1 MYRTVKRVA
10 FGTPHRR
17 TPPGFADGGTGA
29 AWGGSPMGIPAQP
42 GGLGLRK
49 IMFTS
54 TGTTAAETAITQQFN
69 WFFFGGSLPEWFL
82 LFSLVALLL
91 HGVWFSTSPFLN
103 YPSMVTNTLHHGLFI
118 LVITL
123 WLVSARFEAFPSFLL
138 FRSNLIYDDFSMK
151 VSFLLILSTIICLML
166 STTYLAKEKINLF
179 EYVIFTLLSCLGGCW
194 LVASYDFFTMYLTIE
209 LLSLPLYGLASIK
222 SRSLLSTEAGLKYF
236 ILGAFSSGV
245 FLFGVSLIYLAT
257 GSLSF
262 SEIGQLFAGI
272 NVDLFSLIEAGDTHA
287 LSYVAAFSMGMLL
300 VMIGLLFKLTA
311 VPFHMW
317 APDVYEGAPTP
328 VTAYFATVPKLAVF
342 AVTIR
347 IFYVTFF
354 DISLEWQKAITLCAI
369 GSMILGTLGA
379 MVQKLD
385 LKRLLAYS
393 AIGNAGYMLLG
404 ISAGN
409 LEGLQGLLLFAV
421 IYLVMSI
428 NAFATILTLRSSKS
442 SAEGLS
448 QSTFHWEQDHSNARA
463 LFYQNSNEVVKLPAP
478 TKMSGTS
485 VDQEAWLQ
493 GAYIPRQLALGSQNS
508 LGNLKGILQFRTL
521 SKTNPL
527 LAITIAFMFFSMAGV
542 PPLAG
547 FLGKMYLFFA
557 AVNGGLYLAVFVA
570 IITNVIGSFY
580 YIRCIKLAYFDGSKE
595 WTSMESPSASLGII
609 LGISILFLSFFF
621 LYPSTAILW
630 VSNAAAVL

>member
-1 MYRTVKRVA
+1 MLA
-10 FGTPHRR
+10 
-17 TPPGFADGGTGA
+17 
-29 AWGGSPMGIPAQP
+29 
-42 GGLGLRK
+42 
-49 IMFTS
+49 
-54 TGTTAAETAITQQFN
+54 GTTFNGTAATDAAQQFN
-69 WFFFGGSLPEWFL
+69 WFLFGGSLPEWFL
-82 LFSLVALLL
+82 LFALVTLLL
-91 HGVWFSTSPFLN
+91 YGVWFSTSPFLN
-103 YPSMVTNTLHHGLFI
+103 YPSIIFNTLHQAGLL
-118 LVITL
+118 LVIML
-123 WLVSARFEAFPSFLL
+123 WLVAARFEAFPSFLL

-151 VSFLLILSTIICLML
+151 VSFLLVLATIVCLLLSTD
-166 STTYLAKEKINLF
+166 YLKNEKINLF
-179 EYVIFTLLSCLGGCW
+179 EYVIFILLSCLGGCW

-262 SEIGQLFAGI
+262 SEIGQLFAGV
-272 NVDLFSLIEAGDTHA
+272 NVNLFDLIQSGDVHSLG
-287 LSYVAAFSMGMLL
+287 YVAAFGMGMIL
-300 VMIGLLFKLTA
+300 VMVGLLFKLTA
-311 VPFHMW
+311 APFHMW

-342 AVTIR
+342 AVTVR

-385 LKRLLAYS
+385 LKRLIAYS

-421 IYLVMSI
+421 IYIVMSV
-428 NAFATILTLRSSKS
+428 NAFATILTLRSSNCLS
-442 SAEGLS
+442 TLTS
-448 QSTFHWEQDHSNARA
+448 QSTFHWSQDHANSQQ
-463 LFYQNSNEVVKLPAP
+463 LFYTNSMASSESLSSAP
-478 TKMSGTS
+478 TGNQP
-485 VDQEAWLQ
+485 DQEAWLH
-493 GAYIPRQLALGSQNS
+493 GAYIPRQLALASQNS

-527 LAITIAFMFFSMAGV
+527 LAVTVAFMFFSMAGV

-547 FLGKMYLFFA
+547 FLGKFYLFFS

-570 IITNVIGSFY
+570 IVTNVVGAFY

-595 WTSMESPSASLGII
+595 WTSLASCSKEL
-609 LGISILFLSFFF
+609 SILLGMSIFFLCFFF
-621 LYPSTAILW
+621 LYPSTLILW
-630 VSNAAAVL
+630 VANAAAVL

>member
-1 MYRTVKRVA
+1 
-10 FGTPHRR
+10 
-17 TPPGFADGGTGA
+17 
-29 AWGGSPMGIPAQP
+29 
-42 GGLGLRK
+42 
-49 IMFTS
+49 MFTS
-54 TGTTAAETAITQQFN
+54 TGTTAAEAAITQQFN
-69 WFFFGGSLPEWFL
+69 WFFFGGNLPEWFL
-82 LFSLVALLL
+82 LFSLVALLM

-103 YPSMVTNTLHHGLFI
+103 YPSMVTNTLHHSLFI
-118 LVITL
+118 LAVTL
-123 WLVSARFEAFPSFLL
+123 WLVSARFESFPSFLL

-151 VSFLLILSTIICLML
+151 VSFLLVLSTIICLII
-166 STTYLAKEKINLF
+166 SITYLAKEKINLF

-262 SEIGQLFAGI
+262 SEIGQLFAGV
-272 NVDLFSLIEAGDTHA
+272 NVNMFLSGDTHS
-287 LSYVAAFSMGMLL
+287 LSYIAAFLIGMLL
-300 VMIGLLFKLTA
+300 VMIGLMFKLTA

-328 VTAYFATVPKLAVF
+328 VTAYFSTVPKLAVF
-342 AVTIR
+342 AVTVR

-428 NAFATILTLRSSKS
+428 NAFATILTLRSSIS
-442 SAEGLS
+442 TAEGLS

-463 LFYQNSNEVVKLPAP
+463 LFYQNSNEVVVPLKGSNVA
-478 TKMSGTS
+478 TS
-485 VDQEAWLQ
+485 SLQSDQRSLDQEAWLQ

-508 LGNLKGILQFRTL
+508 LGNLKGILQFRTI

-595 WTSMESPSASLGII
+595 WTSLESPSASLSLI
-609 LGISILFLSFFF
+609 LGASILFLSFFF

>member
-1 MYRTVKRVA
+1 
-10 FGTPHRR
+10 
-17 TPPGFADGGTGA
+17 
-29 AWGGSPMGIPAQP
+29 
-42 GGLGLRK
+42 
-49 IMFTS
+49 
-54 TGTTAAETAITQQFN
+54 
-69 WFFFGGSLPEWFL
+69 
-82 LFSLVALLL
+82 
-91 HGVWFSTSPFLN
+91 
-103 YPSMVTNTLHHGLFI
+103 
-118 LVITL
+118 
-123 WLVSARFEAFPSFLL
+123 
-138 FRSNLIYDDFSMK
+138 
-151 VSFLLILSTIICLML
+151 
-166 STTYLAKEKINLF
+166 
-179 EYVIFTLLSCLGGCW
+179 
-194 LVASYDFFTMYLTIE
+194 MYLTIE

-262 SEIGQLFAGI
+262 SEIGQLFAGV
-272 NVDLFSLIEAGDTHA
+272 NVDLFSVTEGSAHS
-287 LSYVAAFSMGMLL
+287 LSYIAAFLMGMLL
-300 VMIGLLFKLTA
+300 VIIGLLFKLTA

-328 VTAYFATVPKLAVF
+328 VTAYFSTVPKLAVF
-342 AVTIR
+342 AVTVR

-428 NAFATILTLRSSKS
+428 NAFATILTLRSSIS
-442 SAEGLS
+442 TAEGLS

-463 LFYQNSNEVVKLPAP
+463 LFYQNNNEVVAP
-478 TKMSGTS
+478 LQPQTS
-485 VDQEAWLQ
+485 ASALQLEQRSLDQEAWLQ

-508 LGNLKGILQFRTL
+508 LGNLKGILQFRTI

-595 WTSMESPSASLGII
+595 WTSLESPSASLSIV
-609 LGISILFLSFFF
+609 LGASILFLSFFF

-630 VSNAAAVL
+630 ISNAAAVL

>member
-1 MYRTVKRVA
+1 
-10 FGTPHRR
+10 
-17 TPPGFADGGTGA
+17 
-29 AWGGSPMGIPAQP
+29 
-42 GGLGLRK
+42 
-49 IMFTS
+49 MFTS
-54 TGTTAAETAITQQFN
+54 TGTTAAEAAITQQFN
-69 WFFFGGSLPEWFL
+69 WFFFGGNLPEWFL
-82 LFSLVALLL
+82 LFALVALLM

-103 YPSMVTNTLHHGLFI
+103 YPSMVTNTLHHSFFL
-118 LVITL
+118 LCITL
-123 WLVSARFEAFPSFLL
+123 WLVSARFESFPSFLL

-151 VSFLLILSTIICLML
+151 VSFLLVLSTILCLLM
-166 STTYLAKEKINLF
+166 SQPYLAKEKINLF

-262 SEIGQLFAGI
+262 SEIGQLFAGV
-272 NVDLFSLIEAGDTHA
+272 NVDLFVEQGNTHSV
-287 LSYVAAFSMGMLL
+287 SYLAAFCMGMLL
-300 VMIGLLFKLTA
+300 VLIGLLFKLTA

-328 VTAYFATVPKLAVF
+328 VTAYFSTVPKLAVF
-342 AVTIR
+342 AVTVR

-369 GSMILGTLGA
+369 GSMIVGTLGA

-409 LEGLQGLLLFAV
+409 GEGLQGLLLFAV

-428 NAFATILTLRSSKS
+428 NAFATILTLRSSIS
-442 SAEGLS
+442 TAEGLS

-463 LFYQNSNEVVKLPAP
+463 LFYQNSQAKTTEVVAP
-478 TKMSGTS
+478 LMGTLS
-485 VDQEAWLQ
+485 SKSYGVSEQRSLDQEAWLQ

-508 LGNLKGILQFRTL
+508 LGNLKGILQFRTI

-570 IITNVIGSFY
+570 IVTNVIGSFY

-595 WTSMESPSASLGII
+595 WTSLESPSASLSI
-609 LGISILFLSFFF
+609 LLGSSILFLSFFF

>member
-1 MYRTVKRVA
+1 
-10 FGTPHRR
+10 
-17 TPPGFADGGTGA
+17 
-29 AWGGSPMGIPAQP
+29 
-42 GGLGLRK
+42 
-49 IMFTS
+49 MFTS
-54 TGTTAAETAITQQFN
+54 TGTTVAEAAITQQFN
-69 WFFFGGSLPEWFL
+69 WFFFGGNLPEWFL
-82 LFSLVALLL
+82 LFSLVALLM

-103 YPSMVTNTLHHGLFI
+103 YPSMVTNTLHHSLFI
-118 LVITL
+118 LTITL
-123 WLVSARFEAFPSFLL
+123 WLVSARFDSFPSFLL

-151 VSFLLILSTIICLML
+151 VSFLLILSTIICLII
-166 STTYLAKEKINLF
+166 SITYLAKEKINLF

-262 SEIGQLFAGI
+262 SEIGQLFAGV
-272 NVDLFSLIEAGDTHA
+272 NVDMFLSGDTHS
-287 LSYVAAFSMGMLL
+287 LSYIAAFIMGMLL
-300 VMIGLLFKLTA
+300 VIIGLMFKLTA

-328 VTAYFATVPKLAVF
+328 VTAYFSTVPKLAVF
-342 AVTIR
+342 AVTVR

-428 NAFATILTLRSSKS
+428 NAFATILTLRSSIS
-442 SAEGLS
+442 TAEGLS

-463 LFYQNSNEVVKLPAP
+463 LFYQNSNEEVRYTNSKE
-478 TKMSGTS
+478 SS
-485 VDQEAWLQ
+485 VATTTLQPEQRSLDQEAWLQ

-508 LGNLKGILQFRTL
+508 LGNLKGILQFRTI

-570 IITNVIGSFY
+570 IVTNVIGSFY

-595 WTSMESPSASLGII
+595 WTSLESPSASLSLV
-609 LGISILFLSFFF
+609 LGASILFLSFFF

>member
-1 MYRTVKRVA
+1 MLA
-10 FGTPHRR
+10 
-17 TPPGFADGGTGA
+17 
-29 AWGGSPMGIPAQP
+29 
-42 GGLGLRK
+42 
-49 IMFTS
+49 
-54 TGTTAAETAITQQFN
+54 GTTFNGVVAPTAATDAAQQFN
-69 WFFFGGSLPEWFL
+69 WFLFGGSLPEWFL
-82 LFSLVALLL
+82 LFALVTLLL
-91 HGVWFSTSPFLN
+91 YGVWFSTSPFLN
-103 YPSMVTNTLHHGLFI
+103 YPSIIFNTLHQAGLL
-118 LVITL
+118 LVIML
-123 WLVSARFEAFPSFLL
+123 WLVAARFEAFPSFLL

-151 VSFLLILSTIICLML
+151 VSFLLVLATIVCLLLSTD
-166 STTYLAKEKINLF
+166 YLKNEKINLF
-179 EYVIFTLLSCLGGCW
+179 EYVIFILLSCLGGCW

-262 SEIGQLFAGI
+262 SEIGQLFAGV
-272 NVDLFSLIEAGDTHA
+272 NVNLFDLIQSGDVHSLGYI
-287 LSYVAAFSMGMLL
+287 AAFGMGMIL
-300 VMIGLLFKLTA
+300 VMVGLLFKLTA
-311 VPFHMW
+311 APFHMW

-342 AVTIR
+342 AVTVR

-421 IYLVMSI
+421 IYIVMSV
-428 NAFATILTLRSSKS
+428 NAFATILTLRSSNCLS
-442 SAEGLS
+442 TLTS
-448 QSTFHWEQDHSNARA
+448 QSTFHWSQDHANSQQ
-463 LFYQNSNEVVKLPAP
+463 LFYTNSMASSASLSSTP
-478 TKMSGTS
+478 TGNQP
-485 VDQEAWLQ
+485 DQEAWLH
-493 GAYIPRQLALGSQNS
+493 GAYIPRQLALASQNS

-527 LAITIAFMFFSMAGV
+527 LAVTVAFMFFSMAGV

-547 FLGKMYLFFA
+547 FLGKFYLFFS

-570 IITNVIGSFY
+570 IVTNVVGAFY

-595 WTSMESPSASLGII
+595 WTSLASCSKEL
-609 LGISILFLSFFF
+609 SILLGMSIFFLCFFF
-621 LYPSTAILW
+621 LYPSTLILW
-630 VSNAAAVL
+630 VANAAAVL

>member
-1 MYRTVKRVA
+1 
-10 FGTPHRR
+10 
-17 TPPGFADGGTGA
+17 
-29 AWGGSPMGIPAQP
+29 
-42 GGLGLRK
+42 
-49 IMFTS
+49 MFTS
-54 TGTTAAETAITQQFN
+54 TGTTAAEAAITQQFN
-69 WFFFGGSLPEWFL
+69 WFFFGGNLPEWFL
-82 LFSLVALLL
+82 LFALVALLM

-103 YPSMVTNTLHHGLFI
+103 YPSMVTNTLHHSLFI
-118 LVITL
+118 LTITL
-123 WLVSARFEAFPSFLL
+123 WLVSARFESFPSFLL
-138 FRSNLIYDDFSMK
+138 FRSNLIYDDFSIK
-151 VSFLLILSTIICLML
+151 VSFLLVLATIICLIM
-166 STTYLAKEKINLF
+166 SITYLAKEKINLF

-262 SEIGQLFAGI
+262 SEIGQLFAGV
-272 NVDLFSLIEAGDTHA
+272 NVDLFSVTEGSAHS
-287 LSYVAAFSMGMLL
+287 LSYIAAFLMGMLL
-300 VMIGLLFKLTA
+300 VIIGLLFKLTA

-328 VTAYFATVPKLAVF
+328 VTAYFSTVPKLAVF
-342 AVTIR
+342 AVTVR

-428 NAFATILTLRSSKS
+428 NAFATILTLRSSIS
-442 SAEGLS
+442 TAEGLS

-463 LFYQNSNEVVKLPAP
+463 LFYQNNNEVVAP
-478 TKMSGTS
+478 LQPQTS
-485 VDQEAWLQ
+485 ASALQLEQRSLDQEAWLQ

-508 LGNLKGILQFRTL
+508 LGNLKGILQFRTI

-595 WTSMESPSASLGII
+595 WTSLESPSASLSIV
-609 LGISILFLSFFF
+609 LGASILFLSFFF

-630 VSNAAAVL
+630 ISNAAAVL

>member
-1 MYRTVKRVA
+1 MLA
-10 FGTPHRR
+10 
-17 TPPGFADGGTGA
+17 
-29 AWGGSPMGIPAQP
+29 
-42 GGLGLRK
+42 
-49 IMFTS
+49 
-54 TGTTAAETAITQQFN
+54 GTTFNGTAATDAAQQFN
-69 WFFFGGSLPEWFL
+69 WFLFGGSLPEWFL
-82 LFSLVALLL
+82 LFALVTLLL
-91 HGVWFSTSPFLN
+91 YGVWFSTSPFLN
-103 YPSMVTNTLHHGLFI
+103 YPSIIFNTLHQAGLL
-118 LVITL
+118 LVIML
-123 WLVSARFEAFPSFLL
+123 WLVAARFEAFPSFLL

-151 VSFLLILSTIICLML
+151 VSFLLVLATIVCLLLSTD
-166 STTYLAKEKINLF
+166 YLKNEKINLF
-179 EYVIFTLLSCLGGCW
+179 EYVIFILLSCLGGCW

-262 SEIGQLFAGI
+262 SEIGQLFAGV
-272 NVDLFSLIEAGDTHA
+272 NVNLFDLIQSGDVHSLG
-287 LSYVAAFSMGMLL
+287 YVAAFGMGMIL
-300 VMIGLLFKLTA
+300 VMVGLLFKLTA
-311 VPFHMW
+311 APFHMW

-342 AVTIR
+342 AVTVR

-385 LKRLLAYS
+385 LKRLIAYS

-421 IYLVMSI
+421 IYIVMSV
-428 NAFATILTLRSSKS
+428 NAFATILTLRSSNCLS
-442 SAEGLS
+442 TLTS
-448 QSTFHWEQDHSNARA
+448 QSTFHWSQDHANSQQ
-463 LFYQNSNEVVKLPAP
+463 LFYTNSMASSASLLSTATGNQP
-478 TKMSGTS
+478 
-485 VDQEAWLQ
+485 DQEAWLH
-493 GAYIPRQLALGSQNS
+493 GAYIPRQLALASQNS

-527 LAITIAFMFFSMAGV
+527 LAVTVAFMFFSMAGV

-547 FLGKMYLFFA
+547 FLGKFYLFFS

-570 IITNVIGSFY
+570 IVTNVVGAFY

-595 WTSMESPSASLGII
+595 WTSLASCSKEL
-609 LGISILFLSFFF
+609 SILLGMSIFFLCFFF
-621 LYPSTAILW
+621 LYPSTLILW
-630 VSNAAAVL
+630 VANAAAVL

>member
-1 MYRTVKRVA
+1 
-10 FGTPHRR
+10 
-17 TPPGFADGGTGA
+17 
-29 AWGGSPMGIPAQP
+29 
-42 GGLGLRK
+42 
-49 IMFTS
+49 MFTS
-54 TGTTAAETAITQQFN
+54 IGTTAAETAITQQFN
-69 WFFFGGSLPEWFL
+69 WFFFGGNLPEWFL
-82 LFSLVALLL
+82 LFSLVALLM

-103 YPSMVTNTLHHGLFI
+103 YPSMVTNTLHHSLFI
-118 LVITL
+118 LAVTL
-123 WLVSARFEAFPSFLL
+123 WLVSARFESFPSFLL

-151 VSFLLILSTIICLML
+151 VSFLLVLSTIICLIM
-166 STTYLAKEKINLF
+166 SITYLAKEKINLF

-262 SEIGQLFAGI
+262 SEIGQLFAGV
-272 NVDLFSLIEAGDTHA
+272 NVDMFLNGDTHS
-287 LSYVAAFSMGMLL
+287 LSYIASFLIGMLL
-300 VMIGLLFKLTA
+300 VMVGLMFKLTA

-328 VTAYFATVPKLAVF
+328 VTAYFSTVPKLAVF
-342 AVTIR
+342 AVTVR

-428 NAFATILTLRSSKS
+428 NAFATILTLRSSIS
-442 SAEGLS
+442 TAEGLS

-463 LFYQNSNEVVKLPAP
+463 LFYQNSNEVVVPLKEA
-478 TKMSGTS
+478 SVVTS
-485 VDQEAWLQ
+485 TLQSDQRSLDQEAWLQ

-508 LGNLKGILQFRTL
+508 LGNLKGILQFRTI

-595 WTSMESPSASLGII
+595 WTSLESPSASLSLI
-609 LGISILFLSFFF
+609 LGASILFLSFFF

>member
-1 MYRTVKRVA
+1 MLA
-10 FGTPHRR
+10 
-17 TPPGFADGGTGA
+17 
-29 AWGGSPMGIPAQP
+29 
-42 GGLGLRK
+42 
-49 IMFTS
+49 
-54 TGTTAAETAITQQFN
+54 GTTFNGVVAPTAATDAAQQFN
-69 WFFFGGSLPEWFL
+69 WFLFGGSLPEWFL
-82 LFSLVALLL
+82 LFALVTLLL
-91 HGVWFSTSPFLN
+91 YGVWFSTSPFLN
-103 YPSMVTNTLHHGLFI
+103 YPSIIFNTLHQAGLL
-118 LVITL
+118 LVIML
-123 WLVSARFEAFPSFLL
+123 WLVAARFEAFPSFLL

-151 VSFLLILSTIICLML
+151 VSFLLVLATIVCLLLSTD
-166 STTYLAKEKINLF
+166 YLKNEKINLF
-179 EYVIFTLLSCLGGCW
+179 EYVIFILLSCLGGCW

-262 SEIGQLFAGI
+262 SEIGQLFAGV
-272 NVDLFSLIEAGDTHA
+272 NVNLFDLIQSGDVHSLG
-287 LSYVAAFSMGMLL
+287 YVAAFGMGMIL
-300 VMIGLLFKLTA
+300 VIVGLLFKLTA
-311 VPFHMW
+311 APFHMW

-342 AVTIR
+342 AVTVR

-385 LKRLLAYS
+385 LKRLIAYS

-421 IYLVMSI
+421 IYIVMSV
-428 NAFATILTLRSSKS
+428 NAFATILTLRSSNCLS
-442 SAEGLS
+442 TLTS
-448 QSTFHWEQDHSNARA
+448 QSTFHWSQDHANSQQ
-463 LFYQNSNEVVKLPAP
+463 LFYTNSMASSASLSSTP
-478 TKMSGTS
+478 TGNQP
-485 VDQEAWLQ
+485 DQEAWLH
-493 GAYIPRQLALGSQNS
+493 GAYIPRQLALASQNS

-527 LAITIAFMFFSMAGV
+527 LAVTVAFMFFSMAGV

-547 FLGKMYLFFA
+547 FLGKFYLFFS

-570 IITNVIGSFY
+570 IVTNVVGAFY

-595 WTSMESPSASLGII
+595 WTSLASCSKEL
-609 LGISILFLSFFF
+609 SILLGMSIFFLCFFF
-621 LYPSTAILW
+621 LYPSTLILW
-630 VSNAAAVL
+630 VANAAAVL

>member
-1 MYRTVKRVA
+1 MLA
-10 FGTPHRR
+10 
-17 TPPGFADGGTGA
+17 
-29 AWGGSPMGIPAQP
+29 
-42 GGLGLRK
+42 
-49 IMFTS
+49 
-54 TGTTAAETAITQQFN
+54 GTTFNGTAATDAAQQFN
-69 WFFFGGSLPEWFL
+69 WFLFGGSLPEWFL
-82 LFSLVALLL
+82 LFALVTLLL
-91 HGVWFSTSPFLN
+91 YGVWFSTSPFLN
-103 YPSMVTNTLHHGLFI
+103 YPSIIFNTLHQAGLL
-118 LVITL
+118 LVIML
-123 WLVSARFEAFPSFLL
+123 WLVAARFEAFPSFLL

-151 VSFLLILSTIICLML
+151 VSFLLVLATIVCLLLSTD
-166 STTYLAKEKINLF
+166 YLKNEKINLF
-179 EYVIFTLLSCLGGCW
+179 EYVIFILLSCLGGCW

-236 ILGAFSSGV
+236 ILGAFPSGV

-262 SEIGQLFAGI
+262 SEIGQLFAGV
-272 NVDLFSLIEAGDTHA
+272 NVNLFDLIQSGDVHSLG
-287 LSYVAAFSMGMLL
+287 YVAAFGMGMIL
-300 VMIGLLFKLTA
+300 VMVGLLFKLTA
-311 VPFHMW
+311 APFHMW

-342 AVTIR
+342 AVTVR

-385 LKRLLAYS
+385 LKRLIAYS

-421 IYLVMSI
+421 IYIVMSV
-428 NAFATILTLRSSKS
+428 NAFATILTLRSSNCLS
-442 SAEGLS
+442 TLTS
-448 QSTFHWEQDHSNARA
+448 QSTFHWSQDHANSQQ
-463 LFYQNSNEVVKLPAP
+463 LFYTNSMASSASLSSTP
-478 TKMSGTS
+478 TGNQP
-485 VDQEAWLQ
+485 DQEAWLH
-493 GAYIPRQLALGSQNS
+493 GAYIPRQLALASQNS

-527 LAITIAFMFFSMAGV
+527 LAVTVAFMFFSMAGV

-547 FLGKMYLFFA
+547 FLGKFYLFFS

-570 IITNVIGSFY
+570 IVTNVVGAFY

-595 WTSMESPSASLGII
+595 WTSLASCSKEL
-609 LGISILFLSFFF
+609 SILLGMSIFFLCFFF
-621 LYPSTAILW
+621 LYPSTLILW
-630 VSNAAAVL
+630 VANAAAVL

>member
-1 MYRTVKRVA
+1 
-10 FGTPHRR
+10 
-17 TPPGFADGGTGA
+17 
-29 AWGGSPMGIPAQP
+29 
-42 GGLGLRK
+42 
-49 IMFTS
+49 MFTS
-54 TGTTAAETAITQQFN
+54 TGTTAAEAAITQQFN
-69 WFFFGGSLPEWFL
+69 WFFFGGNLPEWFL
-82 LFSLVALLL
+82 LFALVALLM

-103 YPSMVTNTLHHGLFI
+103 YPSMVTNTLHHSFFL
-118 LVITL
+118 LCITL
-123 WLVSARFEAFPSFLL
+123 WLVSARFESFPSFLL

-151 VSFLLILSTIICLML
+151 VSFLLVLSTILCLLM
-166 STTYLAKEKINLF
+166 SQPYLAKEKINLF

-262 SEIGQLFAGI
+262 SEIGQLFAGV
-272 NVDLFSLIEAGDTHA
+272 NVDLFVEQGNTHSV
-287 LSYVAAFSMGMLL
+287 SYLAAFCMGMLL
-300 VMIGLLFKLTA
+300 VLIGLLFKLTA

-328 VTAYFATVPKLAVF
+328 VTAYFSTVPKLAVF
-342 AVTIR
+342 AVTVR

-369 GSMILGTLGA
+369 GSMIVGTLGA

-409 LEGLQGLLLFAV
+409 GEGLQGLLLFAV

-428 NAFATILTLRSSKS
+428 NAFATILTLRSSIS
-442 SAEGLS
+442 TAEGLS

-463 LFYQNSNEVVKLPAP
+463 LFYQNSQAKTTEVVAP
-478 TKMSGTS
+478 RMGTLS
-485 VDQEAWLQ
+485 SKSYGVSEQRSLDQEAWLQ

-508 LGNLKGILQFRTL
+508 LGNLKGILQFRTI

-570 IITNVIGSFY
+570 IVTNVIGSFY

-595 WTSMESPSASLGII
+595 WTSLESPSASLSI
-609 LGISILFLSFFF
+609 LLGSSILFLSFFF

>member
-1 MYRTVKRVA
+1 MLA
-10 FGTPHRR
+10 
-17 TPPGFADGGTGA
+17 
-29 AWGGSPMGIPAQP
+29 
-42 GGLGLRK
+42 
-49 IMFTS
+49 
-54 TGTTAAETAITQQFN
+54 GTTFNGTAATDAAQQFN
-69 WFFFGGSLPEWFL
+69 WFLFGGSLPEWFL
-82 LFSLVALLL
+82 LFALVTLLL
-91 HGVWFSTSPFLN
+91 YGVWFSTSPFLN
-103 YPSMVTNTLHHGLFI
+103 YPSIIFNTLHQAGLL
-118 LVITL
+118 LVIML
-123 WLVSARFEAFPSFLL
+123 WLVAARFEAFPSFLL

-151 VSFLLILSTIICLML
+151 VSFLLVLATIVCLLLSTD
-166 STTYLAKEKINLF
+166 YLKNEKINLF
-179 EYVIFTLLSCLGGCW
+179 EYVIFILLSCLGGCW
-194 LVASYDFFTMYLTIE
+194 LVASYDFFTMYITIE

-262 SEIGQLFAGI
+262 SEIGQLFAGV
-272 NVDLFSLIEAGDTHA
+272 NVNLFDLIQSGDVHSLG
-287 LSYVAAFSMGMLL
+287 YVAAFGMGMIL
-300 VMIGLLFKLTA
+300 VMVGLLFKLTA
-311 VPFHMW
+311 APFHMW

-342 AVTIR
+342 AVTVR

-385 LKRLLAYS
+385 LKRLIAYS

-421 IYLVMSI
+421 IYIVMSV
-428 NAFATILTLRSSKS
+428 NAFATILTLRSSNCLS
-442 SAEGLS
+442 TLTS
-448 QSTFHWEQDHSNARA
+448 QSTFHWSQDHANSQQV
-463 LFYQNSNEVVKLPAP
+463 FYTNSMASSASLSSTP
-478 TKMSGTS
+478 TGNQP
-485 VDQEAWLQ
+485 DQEAWLH
-493 GAYIPRQLALGSQNS
+493 GAYIPRQLALASQNS

-527 LAITIAFMFFSMAGV
+527 LAVTVAFMFFSMAGV

-547 FLGKMYLFFA
+547 FLGKFYLFFS

-570 IITNVIGSFY
+570 IVTNVVGAFY

-595 WTSMESPSASLGII
+595 WTSLASCSKEL
-609 LGISILFLSFFF
+609 SILLGMSIFFLCFFF
-621 LYPSTAILW
+621 LYPSTLILW
-630 VSNAAAVL
+630 VANAAAVL

>member
-1 MYRTVKRVA
+1 MLPLN
-10 FGTPHRR
+10 GTN
-17 TPPGFADGGTGA
+17 T
-29 AWGGSPMGIPAQP
+29 I
-42 GGLGLRK
+42 
-49 IMFTS
+49 
-54 TGTTAAETAITQQFN
+54 ITQQLN
-69 WFFFGGSLPEWFL
+69 WFFFGGNLPEWFL
-82 LFSLVALLL
+82 LFTLIALLL

-103 YPSMVTNTLHHGLFI
+103 YPSMITNILHHGL
-118 LVITL
+118 LALTLTL

-138 FRSNLIYDDFSMK
+138 FRSNLLYDDFSMK
-151 VSFLLILSTIICLML
+151 VSFLLILSTIVCLIL
-166 STTYLAKEKINLF
+166 SKDYLRNNKINLF
-179 EYVIFTLLSCLGGCW
+179 EYVIFILLSCLGGCW

-245 FLFGVSLIYLAT
+245 FLFGVSLLYLAT

-262 SEIGQLFAGI
+262 SEIGQLFAGLNI
-272 NVDLFSLIEAGDTHA
+272 DLFSEG
-287 LSYVAAFSMGMLL
+287 LSSSSLSHLAAFSMGMFL
-300 VMIGLLFKLTA
+300 VMVGLLFKLTA

-342 AVTIR
+342 AVTVR

-354 DISLEWQKAITLCAI
+354 DISLEWQKAITVCAI

-421 IYLVMSI
+421 IYLVMTI
-428 NAFATILTLRSSKS
+428 NAFATILTLRSSQS
-442 SAEGLS
+442 CAESIS
-448 QSTFHWEQDHSNARA
+448 QSTFHWEQDHSNSRV
-463 LFYQNSNEVVKLPAP
+463 LFYQTFESLIPPLVSTNDQTGKVESISGKSNSDHTLWTNGLE
-478 TKMSGTS
+478 TS
-485 VDQEAWLQ
+485 NVTNFRLLSPDRESWLH

-508 LGNLKGILQFRTL
+508 LGNLKGIMQFRTI

-547 FLGKMYLFFA
+547 FFGKMYLFFA
-557 AVNGGLYLAVFVA
+557 SVNGGLYLAVFVA
-570 IITNVIGSFY
+570 IVTNVVGSFY

-595 WTSMESPSASLGII
+595 WTSLDSPSASLSII
-609 LGISILFLSFFF
+609 LGISILFLSLFF

-630 VSNAAAVL
+630 VSNAVAVL

>member
-1 MYRTVKRVA
+1 MLA
-10 FGTPHRR
+10 
-17 TPPGFADGGTGA
+17 
-29 AWGGSPMGIPAQP
+29 
-42 GGLGLRK
+42 
-49 IMFTS
+49 
-54 TGTTAAETAITQQFN
+54 GTTFNGTAATDAAQQFN
-69 WFFFGGSLPEWFL
+69 WFLFGGSLPEWFL
-82 LFSLVALLL
+82 LFALVTLLL
-91 HGVWFSTSPFLN
+91 YGVWFSTSPFLN
-103 YPSMVTNTLHHGLFI
+103 YPSIIFNTLHQAGLL
-118 LVITL
+118 LVIML
-123 WLVSARFEAFPSFLL
+123 WLVAARFEAFPSFLL

-151 VSFLLILSTIICLML
+151 VSFLLVLATIVCLLLSTD
-166 STTYLAKEKINLF
+166 YLKNEKINLF
-179 EYVIFTLLSCLGGCW
+179 EYVIFILLSCLGGCW
-194 LVASYDFFTMYLTIE
+194 LVASYDFFTMYITIE

-262 SEIGQLFAGI
+262 SEIGQLFAGV
-272 NVDLFSLIEAGDTHA
+272 NVNLFDLIQSGDVHSLG
-287 LSYVAAFSMGMLL
+287 YVAAFGMGMIL
-300 VMIGLLFKLTA
+300 VMVGLLFKLTA
-311 VPFHMW
+311 APFHMW

-342 AVTIR
+342 AVTVR

-385 LKRLLAYS
+385 LKRLIAYS

-421 IYLVMSI
+421 IYIVMSV
-428 NAFATILTLRSSKS
+428 NAFATILTLRSSNCLS
-442 SAEGLS
+442 TLTS
-448 QSTFHWEQDHSNARA
+448 QSTFHWSQDHANSQQV
-463 LFYQNSNEVVKLPAP
+463 FYTNSMASSASLSSTATGNQP
-478 TKMSGTS
+478 
-485 VDQEAWLQ
+485 DQEAWLH
-493 GAYIPRQLALGSQNS
+493 GAYIPRQLALASQNS

-527 LAITIAFMFFSMAGV
+527 LAVTVAFMFFSMAGV

-547 FLGKMYLFFA
+547 FLGKFYLFFS

-570 IITNVIGSFY
+570 IVTNVVGAFY

-595 WTSMESPSASLGII
+595 WTSLASCSKEL
-609 LGISILFLSFFF
+609 SILLGMSIFFLCFFF
-621 LYPSTAILW
+621 LYPSTLILW
-630 VSNAAAVL
+630 VANAAAVL

>member
-1 MYRTVKRVA
+1 MLA
-10 FGTPHRR
+10 
-17 TPPGFADGGTGA
+17 
-29 AWGGSPMGIPAQP
+29 
-42 GGLGLRK
+42 
-49 IMFTS
+49 
-54 TGTTAAETAITQQFN
+54 GTTFNGVVAPTAATDAAQQFN
-69 WFFFGGSLPEWFL
+69 WFLFGGSLPEWFL
-82 LFSLVALLL
+82 LFALVTLLL
-91 HGVWFSTSPFLN
+91 YGVWFSTSPFLN
-103 YPSMVTNTLHHGLFI
+103 YPSIIFNTLHQAGLL
-118 LVITL
+118 LVIML
-123 WLVSARFEAFPSFLL
+123 WLVAARFEAFPSFLL

-151 VSFLLILSTIICLML
+151 VSFLLVLATIVCLLLSTD
-166 STTYLAKEKINLF
+166 YLKNEKINLF
-179 EYVIFTLLSCLGGCW
+179 EYVIFILLSCLGGCW

-262 SEIGQLFAGI
+262 SEIGQLFAGV
-272 NVDLFSLIEAGDTHA
+272 NVNLFDLIQSGDVHSLG
-287 LSYVAAFSMGMLL
+287 YVAAFGMGMIL
-300 VMIGLLFKLTA
+300 VMVGLLFKLTA
-311 VPFHMW
+311 APFHMW

-342 AVTIR
+342 AVTVR

-385 LKRLLAYS
+385 LKRLIAYS

-421 IYLVMSI
+421 IYIVMSV
-428 NAFATILTLRSSKS
+428 NAFATILTLRSSNCLS
-442 SAEGLS
+442 TLTS
-448 QSTFHWEQDHSNARA
+448 QSTFHWSQDHANSQQ
-463 LFYQNSNEVVKLPAP
+463 LFYTNSMASSASLASTP
-478 TKMSGTS
+478 TGNQP
-485 VDQEAWLQ
+485 DQEAWLH
-493 GAYIPRQLALGSQNS
+493 GAYIPRQLALASQNS

-527 LAITIAFMFFSMAGV
+527 LAVTVAFMFFSMAGV

-547 FLGKMYLFFA
+547 FLGKFYLFFS

-570 IITNVIGSFY
+570 IVTNVVGAFY

-595 WTSMESPSASLGII
+595 WTSLASCSKEL
-609 LGISILFLSFFF
+609 SILLGMSIFFLCFFF
-621 LYPSTAILW
+621 LYPSTLILW
-630 VSNAAAVL
+630 VANAAAVL

>member
-1 MYRTVKRVA
+1 
-10 FGTPHRR
+10 
-17 TPPGFADGGTGA
+17 
-29 AWGGSPMGIPAQP
+29 
-42 GGLGLRK
+42 
-49 IMFTS
+49 MFTS
-54 TGTTAAETAITQQFN
+54 TGTTVAEAAITQQFN
-69 WFFFGGSLPEWFL
+69 WFFFGGNLPEWFL
-82 LFSLVALLL
+82 LFSLVALLM

-103 YPSMVTNTLHHGLFI
+103 YPSMVTNTLHHSLFI
-118 LVITL
+118 LAVTL
-123 WLVSARFEAFPSFLL
+123 WLVSARFESFPSFLL

-151 VSFLLILSTIICLML
+151 VSFLLVLSTIICLIM
-166 STTYLAKEKINLF
+166 SITYLAKEKINLF

-262 SEIGQLFAGI
+262 SEIGQLFAGV
-272 NVDLFSLIEAGDTHA
+272 NVDMFLNGDTHS
-287 LSYVAAFSMGMLL
+287 LSYIASFLIGMLL
-300 VMIGLLFKLTA
+300 VMVGLMFKLTA

-328 VTAYFATVPKLAVF
+328 VTAYFSTVPKLAVF
-342 AVTIR
+342 AVTVR

-428 NAFATILTLRSSKS
+428 NAFATILTLRSSIS
-442 SAEGLS
+442 TAEGLS

-463 LFYQNSNEVVKLPAP
+463 LFYQNSNEVVVPLKEA
-478 TKMSGTS
+478 SVVTS
-485 VDQEAWLQ
+485 TLQSDQRSLDQEAWLQ

-508 LGNLKGILQFRTL
+508 LGNLKGILQFRTI

-570 IITNVIGSFY
+570 IVTNVIGSFY

-595 WTSMESPSASLGII
+595 WTSLESPSASLSLV
-609 LGISILFLSFFF
+609 LGASILFLSFFF

>member
-1 MYRTVKRVA
+1 
-10 FGTPHRR
+10 
-17 TPPGFADGGTGA
+17 
-29 AWGGSPMGIPAQP
+29 
-42 GGLGLRK
+42 
-49 IMFTS
+49 
-54 TGTTAAETAITQQFN
+54 
-69 WFFFGGSLPEWFL
+69 
-82 LFSLVALLL
+82 
-91 HGVWFSTSPFLN
+91 
-103 YPSMVTNTLHHGLFI
+103 
-118 LVITL
+118 
-123 WLVSARFEAFPSFLL
+123 
-138 FRSNLIYDDFSMK
+138 
-151 VSFLLILSTIICLML
+151 
-166 STTYLAKEKINLF
+166 
-179 EYVIFTLLSCLGGCW
+179 
-194 LVASYDFFTMYLTIE
+194 VASYDFFTMYLTIE

-262 SEIGQLFAGI
+262 SEIGQLFAGVTFDGM
-272 NVDLFSLIEAGDTHA
+272 NSAYS
-287 LSYVAAFSMGMLL
+287 LSYISAFLIGMLL
-300 VMIGLLFKLTA
+300 VIIGLLFKLTA

-328 VTAYFATVPKLAVF
+328 VTAYFSTVPKLAVF
-342 AVTIR
+342 AVTVR

-428 NAFATILTLRSSKS
+428 NAFATILTLRSSIS
-442 SAEGLS
+442 TAEGLS
-448 QSTFHWEQDHSNARA
+448 QNTFHWEQDHSNARA
-463 LFYQNSNEVVKLPAP
+463 LFYQNKNEMVEYKIGNNTAASERSL
-478 TKMSGTS
+478 
-485 VDQEAWLQ
+485 DQEAWLQ

-508 LGNLKGILQFRTL
+508 LGNLKGILQFRTI

-595 WTSMESPSASLGII
+595 WTSLESPSASLSII
-609 LGISILFLSFFF
+609 LGASILFLSFFF

>member
-1 MYRTVKRVA
+1 M
-10 FGTPHRR
+10 
-17 TPPGFADGGTGA
+17 
-29 AWGGSPMGIPAQP
+29 
-42 GGLGLRK
+42 
-49 IMFTS
+49 
-54 TGTTAAETAITQQFN
+54 
-69 WFFFGGSLPEWFL
+69 SL
-82 LFSLVALLL
+82 
-91 HGVWFSTSPFLN
+91 
-103 YPSMVTNTLHHGLFI
+103 
-118 LVITL
+118 
-123 WLVSARFEAFPSFLL
+123 
-138 FRSNLIYDDFSMK
+138 
-151 VSFLLILSTIICLML
+151 
-166 STTYLAKEKINLF
+166 TYLAKEKINLF

-236 ILGAFSSGV
+236 LLGAFSSGV

-262 SEIGQLFAGI
+262 SEIGQLFAGV
-272 NVDLFSLIEAGDTHA
+272 NVEMFFSLAEQGETHS
-287 LSYVAAFSMGMLL
+287 LSYVAAFLMGMLL

-328 VTAYFATVPKLAVF
+328 VTAYFSTVPKLAVF
-342 AVTIR
+342 AVTVR

-393 AIGNAGYMLLG
+393 AIGNAGYILLG

-428 NAFATILTLRSSKS
+428 NAFATILTLRSSIS
-442 SAEGLS
+442 TAEGLS

-463 LFYQNSNEVVKLPAP
+463 LFYQNSKAVTTEVVAP
-478 TKMSGTS
+478 LRTNNKVAGSILEQRS
-485 VDQEAWLQ
+485 LDQEAWLQ

-508 LGNLKGILQFRTL
+508 LGNLKGILQFRTI

-595 WTSMESPSASLGII
+595 WTSLESPSASLSI
-609 LGISILFLSFFF
+609 LLGASILFLSFFF